1 MVGKMIRNKGYTL
14 VEIAIVIVII
24 GLLIG
29 GVIKGESLIQSAK
42 ISNAITLAQ
51 DISVAINAFKQQYHM
66 LPGDMAV
73 TTEFPNIRNECK
85 SDGSNKGNN
94 DGQIDASESQCIAEV
109 LFQAE
114 LAKVEQENGWAG
126 FKSYYGPVMVKASSK
141 SEVTVSRGNVNPFS
155 ASITHVVEFANLPCA
170 VVQEI
175 DRKIDNDDI
184 KTGKG
189 IASVDACPADNII
202 PFYAVAL

>member
-1 MVGKMIRNKGYTL
+1 MRNKGYTL

-42 ISNAITLAQ
+42 VSNAITLTQ
-51 DISVAINAFKQQYHM
+51 DISVAVNTFRQRHHM
-66 LPGDMAV
+66 LPGDMAI
-73 TTEFPNIRNECK
+73 TTEFPAIRSECK

-109 LFQAE
+109 LFQAG
-114 LAKVEQENGWAG
+114 LAKVELENGWAG
-126 FKSYYGPVMVKASSK
+126 FKSHYGPVMVKAAGK
-141 SEVTVSRGNVNPFS
+141 SEVTVSRGNVNPFA
-155 ASITHVVEFANLPCA
+155 ASITHVIEFANLPCT

-189 IASVDACPADNII
+189 IASVDACPADDII